1 MNHDHLVRWNRW
13 ILWEGIHQGDLAV
26 TSWRGSR
33 SWGCFSGSAPLVF
46 PDPVS
51 FLAGRDA
58 WKDRDCVSGE
68 IVAVSHRRKAERLEY
83 EQQRELWDW
92 NTMKPT
98 GVFGIVWE
106 QALGERGRDT
116 EATVGISFCSIH

>member
-33 SWGCFSGSAPLVF
+33 SWSCFSGSAPLVF
-46 PDPVS
+46 PDPVR

-68 IVAVSHRRKAERLEY
+68 VVAVSHRRKAERLEY

-98 GVFGIVWE
+98 EVFGIVWE
-106 QALGERGRDT
+106 QTLGEREEGTPRPL
-116 EATVGISFCSIH
+116 

>member
-26 TSWRGSR
+26 TNCRGR
-33 SWGCFSGSAPLVF
+33 RSAPLAF
-46 PDPVS
+46 PDPGR

-58 WKDRDCVSGE
+58 WKDRDCISGE
-68 IVAVSHRRKAERLEY
+68 VVSVSHRRKAERLEY

-106 QALGERGRDT
+106 
-116 EATVGISFCSIH
+116 